1 MIFSE
6 VILEGNNRDFD
17 FLDESGEREKNSIY
31 PKIVFSCSQ
40 WPKLVCLCTKR
51 DQYPCIRCTFYLD
64 I

>member
-1 MIFSE
+1 MVFSE
-6 VILEGNNRDFD
+6 VILEGKNRDFD
-17 FLDESGEREKNSIY
+17 FLNELSEKEINSIY

-51 DQYPCIRCTFYLD
+51 DQYPRIRCAFYLD